1 MKLDA
6 NFLGGLIQP
15 IGNAMLDKADR
26 DHQEQLD
33 QRKNRF
39 NVILSALNNPDL
51 ENKETAIDMLF
62 ADLGKGAKSKKNGGI
77 MAAVKSLVQGHG
89 KSQQSASAAPVAAQ
103 PPAEQPWY
111 VTGESA
117 ANTEQAAPVAL
128 AAGGAAEVPAELQG
142 LPQLKFTTPE
152 QKSKR
157 ALDQKAAEAD
167 IDIRKAK
174 ELAKFKQT
182 PGVTYITGDLI
193 PGDVAADADE
203 TAIKR
208 SANARYRVRE
218 YGDGTKVYERVESRP
233 DSAQDRKIKLIADQ
247 MKAMDLQNGAPPKT
261 DDEYTQLALVD
272 DRVNTMTQRKQ
283 QADRFKQFMA
293 LSANQLQRGTQIY
306 QQAEAMF
313 PLAMAAKSLEPALA
327 QARLDALQS
336 RDAERILATTTAMA
350 KSLSIS
356 PLAGAYFGKTVAE
369 VRDKLLEE
377 AGEDP
382 VALAAEAR
390 IGRGGAAAGAA
401 AWDDPELKKLA
412 KAALEAAGEQ
422 PTDANIKALLS
433 KPDNVK
439 ALKGGS

>member
-117 ANTEQAAPVAL
+117 ANTEQAAPVAP
-128 AAGGAAEVPAELQG
+128 ASGGAAEVPSELQG

-152 QKSKR
+152 QKAQREIDR
-157 ALDQKAAEAD
+157 AKA
-167 IDIRKAK
+167 
-174 ELAKFKQT
+174 LAAIEVDKQT
-182 PGVTYITGDLI
+182 AINRSKPLAIGVVVQTGDQI
-193 PGDVAADADE
+193 DAEVDADGKPIVKDK
-203 TAIKR
+203 TAE
-208 SANARYRVRE
+208 YRVLP
-218 YGDGTKVYERVESRP
+218 GPDGQRQYLRIKN
-233 DSAQDRKIKLIADQ
+233 SAASPQDRKIKLIADQ

-261 DDEYTQLALVD
+261 DEEYTQLALVD

-350 KSLSIS
+350 KSLSVS

-433 KPDNVK
+433 NSANVK